1 MTVDALREHRSRQA
15 ADRLGA
21 GPACVDSGLVF
32 TTAHGTPIEPRNL
45 NRHWYGV
52 RDRAGLPG
60 VRLHDLRHT
69 CVTLLLD
76 AGVPP
81 HIVQAIAGHS
91 GIEVTM
97 TIYAHAAREE
107 QRQALRGLAQRL
119 G

>member
-1 MTVDALREHRSRQA
+1 VSTGRGRRPTGWPQVRRGSTPAWSSPQRTARRSSRA
-15 ADRLGA
+15 
-21 GPACVDSGLVF
+21 S
-32 TTAHGTPIEPRNL
+32 L

-52 RDRAGLPG
+52 RDRAGLAG
-60 VRLHDLRHT
+60 VRLRDLRHT

-81 HIVQAIAGHS
+81 HVVRAIAGHS

>member
-1 MTVDALREHRSRQA
+1 
-15 ADRLGA
+15 
-21 GPACVDSGLVF
+21 
-32 TTAHGTPIEPRNL
+32 
-45 NRHWYGV
+45 
-52 RDRAGLPG
+52 

-107 QRQALRGLAQRL
+107 QRQALLGLAQRL